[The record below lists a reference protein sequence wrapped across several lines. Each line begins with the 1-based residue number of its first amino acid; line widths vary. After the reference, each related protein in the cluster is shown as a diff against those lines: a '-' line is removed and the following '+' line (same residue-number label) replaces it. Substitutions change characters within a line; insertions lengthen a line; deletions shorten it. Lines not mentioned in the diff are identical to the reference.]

1 MPDSPHPTRAWLR
14 GPVLAVGFG
23 ALAIAAVWSLYS
35 VFMPLL
41 LRDFVASRALRGA
54 IMGLDNLS
62 ALLLIPLV
70 GAWSDRAHGPLGKR
84 LPFLLVLMPVA
95 AIAFFAI
102 PLARGS
108 LWALLGAA
116 LVFLLAMTSSRA
128 PLTASMPDHVA
139 PDDRSSANGV
149 ITLLGAVGTA
159 VALMGL
165 GPLFERASWA
175 PFALA
180 ALLVLISVPLLWFT
194 LDRDPPYVGEHDP
207 ADQVPAARA
216 VLRDVSALL
225 RARPRGPL
233 LLLLTVF
240 FGFVGFSALEAQF
253 STLATETLGAS
264 EGQSGVLLGVAS
276 LAFVAVAI
284 PVGAWARRVGEV
296 AVMRWGAVA
305 LAIVSLVAARVH
317 EPAVLAP
324 VLAAAGVAWAMVVV
338 PAYPLVVNQGG
349 ADRVGFYTGMYYF
362 AGSAAAIVAPSV
374 VGAAMDAFGNAALF
388 YAIATSM
395 ALGLGALVLAQR
407 VGLAS
412 RADAGT

>member
-1 MPDSPHPTRAWLR
+1 MPNQPNPTRAWLR

-62 ALLLIPLV
+62 ALLVIPLV

-84 LPFLLVLMPVA
+84 LPFLLILMPVA
-95 AIAFFAI
+95 ALAFVAI
-102 PLARGS
+102 PLARAS
-108 LWALLGAA
+108 LWGLLGAA

-139 PDDRSSANGV
+139 PHQRSSANGV
-149 ITLLGAVGTA
+149 VTLMGAIGTA

-165 GPLFERASWA
+165 GPLFDRASWA

-180 ALLVLISVPLLWFT
+180 SLLVLIAALLLWLT
-194 LDRDPPYVGEHDP
+194 LDREPPFVGEHEP
-207 ADQVPAARA
+207 ADQAPAARA
-216 VLRDVSALL
+216 VVRDVAALM

-253 STLATETLGAS
+253 STFATETLGAG
-264 EGQSGVLLGVAS
+264 EGRSGVLLGVAS
-276 LAFVAVAI
+276 LAFVIVAI
-284 PVGAWARRVGEV
+284 PVGAWARRVGEA
-296 AVMRWGAVA
+296 AVMRSGAVS
-305 LAIVSLVAARVH
+305 LAIVSLVASQVH
-317 EPAVLAP
+317 DPAILTP
-324 VLAAAGVAWAMVVV
+324 VLAAAGVAWALVVV

-395 ALGLGALVLAQR
+395 ALGWGTLVLAQR
-407 VGLAS
+407 LGLAGS
-412 RADAGT
+412 ADARP